1 MRNWIKNSCYV
12 VLGLIGF
19 NSTHA
24 EAAVDLSLC
33 IDGIAGDVDVS
44 KNDNGCIDVLAWS
57 WGASTSGTVAQPG
70 KANFQDLGITKYQDV
85 ISTYLL
91 QSVANGK
98 ATPKLELR
106 VRNACAEQGCT
117 GPMTFKLT
125 APQMSIVTS
134 YSNGGSDGDD
144 RLTENVSFNMSAY
157 AWCNY
162 ELDLNGA
169 VTDSACGSW
178 DSETNAPIP

>member
-1 MRNWIKNSCYV
+1 
-12 VLGLIGF
+12 
-19 NSTHA
+19 
-24 EAAVDLSLC
+24 
-33 IDGIAGDVDVS
+33 
-44 KNDNGCIDVLAWS
+44 
-57 WGASTSGTVAQPG
+57 
-70 KANFQDLGITKYQDV
+70 
-85 ISTYLL
+85 
-91 QSVANGK
+91 
-98 ATPKLELR
+98 
-106 VRNACAEQGCT
+106 
-117 GPMTFKLT
+117 
-125 APQMSIVTS
+125 MSIVTS